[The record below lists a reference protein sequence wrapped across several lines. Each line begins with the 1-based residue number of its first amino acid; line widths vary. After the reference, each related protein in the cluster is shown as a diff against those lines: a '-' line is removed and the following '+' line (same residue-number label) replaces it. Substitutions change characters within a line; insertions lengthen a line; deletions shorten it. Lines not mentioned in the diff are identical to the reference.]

1 MDAFILLPPSE
12 FAVDAMLKKQ
22 TFLEKK
28 KRETG
33 INSEL
38 SCSSPHNLAHSTM
51 ERDKVMRE

>member
-28 KRETG
+28 KKKDW
-33 INSEL
+33 NQ
-38 SCSSPHNLAHSTM
+38 
-51 ERDKVMRE
+51 